1 MWFGK
6 EIQKMPLSSTT
17 NPVTKAQLL
26 KKEAGKIKK
35 CKECKEGKL
44 GLAVPGEG
52 NPAAR
57 IVFIGEAPG
66 KEEAKTGRPFV
77 GRSGKFLRSLIAGI
91 GLKDKDVYIT
101 SPVKY
106 LPLKGT
112 PSEADIAHGATH
124 LLRQIEIIQ
133 PELMVL
139 LGNVAAKAC
148 LPAGRALLKNQVK
161 ISKDHGKVFK
171 QNNKIY
177 FLTFH
182 PAAAVRF
189 QKIKIL
195 IEEDFKKLKR
205 LMTGL
210 N

>member
-1 MWFGK
+1 M
-6 EIQKMPLSSTT
+6 S
-17 NPVTKAQLL
+17 
-26 KKEAGKIKK
+26 KKELLEKEAEKIKK
-35 CKECKEGKL
+35 CKECKKGKQ

-66 KEEAKTGRPFV
+66 REEAKTGKPFV
-77 GRSGKFLRSLIAGI
+77 GRSGNFLRSLIAGI

-112 PSEADIAHGATH
+112 PSETDIAHGATH

-139 LGNVAAKAC
+139 LGKVAAK
-148 LPAGRALLKNQVK
+148 ALLKNQVK

-205 LMTGL
+205 LMTEL